1 MVKVVAPLKT
11 SLHVFHGFVGLFG
24 VMISVYAGFLFVR
37 YHRTGLIDDHPAVP
51 WSLYLMGS
59 IGGLMVLS
67 AATGCAG
74 TASAVTRRGIR
85 TMSAH
90 VAILVTTVCV
100 QSTVSVLVFSRDAE
114 WKHHLPEDPSGFW
127 VLFSEF
133 LSRHERE
140 AKLACVGMLCM
151 ELLGLSLFLWLRSM
165 YLEAY
170 EEWLFD
176 VEEQRERDRRVLGD
190 AAQQAYEGG
199 APSVWNS
206 RMRSKY
212 GMQSGRLKEETDMM
226 HSVVTPLL
234 SDE

>member
-1 MVKVVAPLKT
+1 
-11 SLHVFHGFVGLFG
+11 
-24 VMISVYAGFLFVR
+24 
-37 YHRTGLIDDHPAVP
+37 
-51 WSLYLMGS
+51 
-59 IGGLMVLS
+59 MVLS

-85 TMSAH
+85 TMSTH

-127 VLFSEF
+127 ILFSEF

-165 YLEAY
+165 HLEAY

-190 AAQQAYEGG
+190 AAQRAYERG
-199 APSVWNS
+199 APSVRNS

-212 GMQSGRLKEETDMM
+212 GMQSGRLKEGTDMM
-226 HSVVTPLL
+226 QSVVTPLL
-234 SDE
+234 SDD